1 MANLTS
7 MGQYEADTRIP
18 SFFGLMQYGDGI
30 NVDPRY
36 CTEMKNVDTSD
47 GSFKPYAKASL
58 LPGTL
63 PNKIETLAVLYRRW
77 YVGAEKSVLIAAA
90 NNRLYYLN
98 GSTWVQ
104 LNSPYL
110 TFASNEWSWISYEIN
125 PEGSESPVD
134 VLVMSNP
141 VDGMIYVRCDDVEKS
156 VTQVFTP
163 KKFGVIT
170 RYNERIFGG
179 SILSDPDMVM
189 YSAPFDFTDWTQNVE
204 IPEDGAGDIQQP
216 TWDGDSF
223 TALRQ
228 IGAQLVAFRKNTVWR
243 VLGTDPGEFAWR
255 QQYGG
260 GTSYENT
267 ICIEGERVLMLGD
280 SGLLQY
286 DGMAVAPYYQQFAY
300 EIFQRMNLAA
310 LEQSCA
316 VVWKKKYYL
325 SLPLDGSPT
334 NNAVLI
340 YDLDSGAWTFRDDLR
355 VESFLATDNTL
366 YFTSVQTP
374 GRVGVWNED
383 LWEGESLPVLWVSPW
398 FDFNQKDVMKGGWT
412 FYLTIESKDAGTI
425 KISVETEKKRK
436 SKVYS
441 FPKITRDS
449 RQKRI
454 TFGGSG
460 RRFRFYIES
469 DSTTPWRMIGGLQI
483 KTEIDKD

>member
-36 CTEMKNVDTSD
+36 CTEMKNVDTAD
-47 GSFKPYAKASL
+47 GSFKPYAKTSL

-63 PNKIETLAVLYRRW
+63 PNKIETLAVLHRRW
-77 YVGAEKSVLIAAA
+77 YVGSQKSVLIAAS
-90 NNRLYYLN
+90 NSRLYYLN

-104 LNSPYL
+104 LNSPSL

-141 VDGMIYVRCDDVEKS
+141 YDGMIYVRCDDVEKS
-156 VTQVFTP
+156 VTQVVTP

-189 YSAPFDFTDWTQNVE
+189 YSAPFDFTDWAQNVD

-223 TALRQ
+223 TALKQ

-260 GTSYENT
+260 GTAYENT

-286 DGMAVAPYYQQFAY
+286 DGMAVAPYYQQFA
-300 EIFQRMNLAA
+300 
-310 LEQSCA
+310 
-316 VVWKKKYYL
+316 
-325 SLPLDGSPT
+325 
-334 NNAVLI
+334 
-340 YDLDSGAWTFRDDLR
+340 
-355 VESFLATDNTL
+355 
-366 YFTSVQTP
+366 
-374 GRVGVWNED
+374 
-383 LWEGESLPVLWVSPW
+383 
-398 FDFNQKDVMKGGWT
+398 
-412 FYLTIESKDAGTI
+412 
-425 KISVETEKKRK
+425 
-436 SKVYS
+436 
-441 FPKITRDS
+441 
-449 RQKRI
+449 
-454 TFGGSG
+454 
-460 RRFRFYIES
+460 
-469 DSTTPWRMIGGLQI
+469 
-483 KTEIDKD
+483 